1 MCNCVVVSMLVILL
15 ALLYYIVLVSVELKN
30 ASLSRTFVHLRLKW
44 LSWLCCWSV
53 ETNGW
58 SVFVKAWDV
67 RKVFDFLCSFLWSS
81 EYFEMAGI
89 FIVPSFDMFILLLLL
104 WPMHI
109 KTDLRDVGSV
119 ANVSAILRSY
129 LFWRSNPLYLIS
141 CPKRTH
147 TRVAVVVWSSMILI
161 HES

>member
-1 MCNCVVVSMLVILL
+1 
-15 ALLYYIVLVSVELKN
+15 
-30 ASLSRTFVHLRLKW
+30 
-44 LSWLCCWSV
+44 
-53 ETNGW
+53 
-58 SVFVKAWDV
+58 
-67 RKVFDFLCSFLWSS
+67 
-81 EYFEMAGI
+81 MAGI

-129 LFWRSNPLYLIS
+129 FFWRSNPLYLIS